1 MPRRS
6 NPKITLPQL
15 VSLVAQATQTTERV
29 SELFLKELFATIK
42 QTLADGRQVAVDGL
56 GTFALENVRLTG
68 GQQSYNR
75 VVFVISPKLAEL
87 VNSPFAGF
95 HRVELSDALTDAR
108 LAEAETEDIAVADE
122 VAAAAPEAV
131 APEAA
136 AETTAAAAAPEAAPE
151 AETATAPETAA
162 ETVAEVAAAPE
173 TAAASPVVGPGLGL
187 AAPECGEQ
195 PPVET
200 SEPLSGATP
209 PPFNPSKPDATA
221 ESSKNSESSE
231 SSKNSETEEEE
242 PLAQRSTEDGK
253 PFWKGFAAGAAAA
266 SLVMMCL
273 WLAWWYGTNPINYY
287 ASNAGVTVT
296 DTASV
301 ASAER
306 PGQARTPQAVEPTNV
321 TGPDSLS
328 SGGGRA
334 DLGKDENIAQAVV
347 TDTISRTMYLTS
359 MSRKHYVKPDFW
371 VYIYLENKDKISDP
385 NNVPAGTVMV
395 IPPRDKYDINPDDK
409 ASIDKARR
417 IQYEIFTGK

>member
-1 MPRRS
+1 M
-6 NPKITLPQL
+6 
-15 VSLVAQATQTTERV
+15 
-29 SELFLKELFATIK
+29 
-42 QTLADGRQVAVDGL
+42 
-56 GTFALENVRLTG
+56 
-68 GQQSYNR
+68 
-75 VVFVISPKLAEL
+75 
-87 VNSPFAGF
+87 
-95 HRVELSDALTDAR
+95 
-108 LAEAETEDIAVADE
+108 
-122 VAAAAPEAV
+122 
-131 APEAA
+131 
-136 AETTAAAAAPEAAPE
+136 
-151 AETATAPETAA
+151 
-162 ETVAEVAAAPE
+162 
-173 TAAASPVVGPGLGL
+173 
-187 AAPECGEQ
+187 
-195 PPVET
+195 
-200 SEPLSGATP
+200 
-209 PPFNPSKPDATA
+209 
-221 ESSKNSESSE
+221 NSESSE

-306 PGQARTPQAVEPTNV
+306 PGQATTPQADEPTNV
-321 TGPDSLS
+321 TGLDSLS
-328 SGGGRA
+328 SGGDGA
-334 DLGKDENIAQAVV
+334 DLGKEENIAQAVV